1 MFRKIAK
8 FSIRYRVSII
18 ILFLIATI
26 FMGIRIPK
34 LEFDPNIKSMLPNK
48 IDARLRLNRI
58 EDIFG
63 GTEFIQI
70 GIIDDDI
77 IKPSTLKRI
86 LKITQSL
93 EEISD
98 IEKVMS
104 ITNINNISG
113 IDGDLVVEKLIK
125 DIPESEQDSLK
136 IKENIKDNEIIYGSL
151 ISKDFKG
158 TVILAFITQGV
169 DDAILLKKIINILEL
184 TPGNEEIHLG
194 GLPIIRGE
202 LANHMKD
209 DIRKFIPLGISIM
222 LIFLLFC
229 FKELRGILLPFL
241 IVIMSIIFAMGTI
254 QILGW
259 KIQLVT
265 VILPVILIAIANDY
279 GIHLLARYQ
288 YEVKKI
294 PLNILKKTNKN
305 DIIVNVV
312 SSLGGPVTA
321 AGLTTVAGFLT
332 LFTHIVTPAKQ
343 LGVLSAIGISY
354 SILGSLFLIP
364 ALLSVLPLSNYS
376 EKRRK
381 HTLIDHLLQYL
392 GTIVTLYPKRVVL
405 LSLLII
411 FLLIPGFLFLKID
424 TDPLSFFNPD
434 SQVVKSNDIL
444 TKYFGG
450 STNISLI
457 ATGDIME
464 PDVMHEINK
473 IDNDLKNRDNIG
485 QVTSIAQ
492 VLKQMNYVLNN
503 NDPKYKKI
511 PNSREA
517 IAQYFLLYSFSGDP
531 EDLEKMIDF
540 EYENSMILARLSNP
554 TTQILKDEF
563 SYIKKTYGSDPDS
576 SIKLI
581 GGFGEILLVLS
592 YALFKGQ
599 IISLLISLF
608 VVGSIISFLF
618 KTAKAGVTSII
629 PITLA
634 IIILYSLMGYL
645 GIKISTVTSMIS
657 SLMIGVGVDYTI
669 HFLWHYKTNLNNG
682 LNCSDAVLLCLNT
695 SGKGIIFNAFS
706 VIIGFL
712 ALLISNFLPV
722 RFFGFLILT
731 IIFSCLIGALIFLP
745 ALCIWLKPNWLNRE
759 KIIRKKQ

>member
-1 MFRKIAK
+1 MFSKIAK
-8 FSIRYRVSII
+8 FSIKYRIPI
-18 ILFLIATI
+18 ILFFLVITFI
-26 FMGIRIPK
+26 IGSRIPK
-34 LEFDPNIKSMLPNK
+34 LEFDPNIKSMLPDK

-58 EDIFG
+58 EEIFG

-70 GIIDDDI
+70 GIIDNDI
-77 IKPSTLKRI
+77 IKHSTLKRI

-93 EEISD
+93 EDISD
-98 IEKVMS
+98 IEKVIS
-104 ITNINNISG
+104 ITNINNITG
-113 IDGDLVVEKLIK
+113 INGDLIVEKLIK
-125 DIPESEQDSLK
+125 DMPESVLDSLK
-136 IKENIKDNEIIYGSL
+136 MKEAIKNNEIIYGSL
-151 ISKDFKG
+151 ISRDFKG

-169 DDAILLKKIINILEL
+169 DDAVLLQKITSILNKN
-184 TPGNEEIHLG
+184 PGNEEIHLG

-209 DIRKFIPLGISIM
+209 DIRKFIPLGIIIM
-222 LIFLLFC
+222 LIFLLIC

-241 IVIMSIIFAMGTI
+241 IVIMSIIFTMGI
-254 QILGW
+254 ISLFGW

-288 YEVKKI
+288 FEVKKI
-294 PLNILKKTNKN
+294 PLNSLTKTNKN
-305 DIIVNVV
+305 DIIVSVV

-343 LGVLSAIGISY
+343 LGVLSAIGISF

-364 ALLSVLPLSNYS
+364 AILSVLPISKYS

-381 HTLIDHLLQYL
+381 NTLIDRILLHIGAIIIL
-392 GTIVTLYPKRVVL
+392 NPKKVVL
-405 LSLLII
+405 VSILLIL
-411 FLLIPGFLFLKID
+411 LLIPGLLLLKID
-424 TDPLSFFNPD
+424 TDPLSFFDPE
-434 SQVVKSNDIL
+434 SQVVISNNVL

-450 STNISLI
+450 STNISLV

-464 PDVMHEINK
+464 PDVMHEID
-473 IDNDLKNRDNIG
+473 IIENDLKRRNNIG
-485 QVTSIAQ
+485 QVTSVAQ
-492 VLKQMNYVLNN
+492 ILKQMNYVLNSN
-503 NDPKYKKI
+503 NPNYKKI
-511 PNSREA
+511 PSSREA

-540 EYENSMILARLSNP
+540 EYENSLILARLSNP
-554 TTQILKDEF
+554 TTKILKEEF
-563 SYIKKTYGSDPDS
+563 SYITKTYGNDPNS
-576 SIKLI
+576 SINLI

-592 YALFKGQ
+592 YALIKGQ

-608 VVGSIISFLF
+608 IVGCIISFLF

-645 GIKISTVTSMIS
+645 CIKISTVTSMIS

-669 HFLWHYKTNLNNG
+669 HFLWHYKTNITNG
-682 LNCSDAVLLCLNT
+682 LNHNDAILLCLKT
-695 SGKGIIFNAFS
+695 SGKGIVFNAFS

-722 RFFGFLILT
+722 RFFGFLIIT
-731 IIFSCLIGALIFLP
+731 IIFSCLTGALVFLP
-745 ALCIWLKPNWLNRE
+745 ALCLWLKPNWLNRE
-759 KIIRKKQ
+759 KLIRKSK